1 MNNNNIN
8 PTKLISNRL
17 RDVSSTQHASR
28 LAECTTIESSLH
40 SAANN
45 TSSNTNEE
53 DDGVHPLAKLAN
65 KRSYNPQPPL
75 DDGITGVKKVSPQ
88 DARRLVSEVTK
99 LTQNIREMID
109 IS

>member
-1 MNNNNIN
+1 MKDAYKQKVYN
-8 PTKLISNRL
+8 LIEGVL
-17 RDVSSTQHASR
+17 SR
-28 LAECTTIESSLH
+28 SKI
-40 SAANN
+40 
-45 TSSNTNEE
+45 
-53 DDGVHPLAKLAN
+53 
-65 KRSYNPQPPL
+65 L